1 MTDDTLTRV
10 RAALA
15 RLAEVEREATP
26 GPWFVRDTARI
37 VHGHTV
43 IDLDSDLDIACD
55 SLGISGLDADAAAIV
70 ALRNAAPALLAL
82 AEAAVAHVAR
92 AAEKHGITSPDDCY
106 EPTMA
111 DLWRAVAAL
120 ADAPGEV
127 QP

>member
-1 MTDDTLTRV
+1 MTDGTLTRV

-26 GPWFVRDTARI
+26 GPWNNDDPWGNRQIEGPGMTIYDEG
-37 VHGHTV
+37 GH
-43 IDLDSDLDIACD
+43 SAE
-55 SLGISGLDADAAAIV
+55 DAAAIV